1 MQKNLIVVNDWP
13 HYSNK
18 KVLNVLE
25 FYSIGKSIQSVKFID
40 CMTDTS
46 NISMSVS
53 HFNWLMDFTI
63 EKNNITLKTL
73 ELNKLQYNFLG
84 DFISSQK
91 DSLLSDN
98 SIYIYGTILNE
109 KNKNIKFKVIKSIYG
124 SYKAGDIIE
133 FYYKHY
139 RVKKEKAYSSSV
151 EGIMPGEN
159 ASLIIKDKIFVKNT
173 YIHYNY

>member
-1 MQKNLIVVNDWP
+1 MSKLELYNNKTGKMLYSINASFSHKTVIISNDGKNLIVVNDWP

-63 EKNNITLKTL
+63 EKNNITLK
-73 ELNKLQYNFLG
+73 
-84 DFISSQK
+84 
-91 DSLLSDN
+91 
-98 SIYIYGTILNE
+98 
-109 KNKNIKFKVIKSIYG
+109 
-124 SYKAGDIIE
+124 
-133 FYYKHY
+133 
-139 RVKKEKAYSSSV
+139 
-151 EGIMPGEN
+151 
-159 ASLIIKDKIFVKNT
+159 
-173 YIHYNY
+173 